1 MSLHARAT
9 RPFRGKE
16 HLSRVS
22 RSAPRQHATAN
33 VLPASLGLLAI
44 RLLDWA
50 AEAGGGGLIY
60 VAATNR
66 RAERLASI
74 LRGLAPELEVLLF
87 PPWDCLPYD
96 RSSPSREAMGR
107 RMATL
112 RRVCHP
118 RRARVLLTV
127 PDALIQRVAPRSAVT
142 EAGLLL
148 QVGDALDVQVL
159 NGELQRLGY
168 LADARVDEPGEFA
181 LLGQVLD
188 VFPPGSGSPIRI
200 EYADGRIQALR
211 CYHPEDQLTFAEV
224 EKLQLD
230 PASEIIAPRSA
241 EPFDRKPG
249 VEHRLPEFYAE
260 LETLFDYLPTAS
272 IRVEPAAERRRTEAL
287 EQIADAY
294 ATRLELKERRGA
306 ADLKDPLPP
315 QALFI
320 PEQQWIALLA
330 DKRVLALRESHDG
343 DEADAVPL
351 FAAEANPMQAFGSF
365 LKRAG
370 AAL

>member
-118 RRARVLLTV
+118 KACSCPPHRAGRADPTSSAAFRRHRGRPATAGRGRV
-127 PDALIQRVAPRSAVT
+127 
-142 EAGLLL
+142 GC
-148 QVGDALDVQVL
+148 
-159 NGELQRLGY
+159 
-168 LADARVDEPGEFA
+168 
-181 LLGQVLD
+181 
-188 VFPPGSGSPIRI
+188 SGTQWR
-200 EYADGRIQALR
+200 A
-211 CYHPEDQLTFAEV
+211 
-224 EKLQLD
+224 
-230 PASEIIAPRSA
+230 PASGI
-241 EPFDRKPG
+241 PG
-249 VEHRLPEFYAE
+249 
-260 LETLFDYLPTAS
+260 
-272 IRVEPAAERRRTEAL
+272 
-287 EQIADAY
+287 
-294 ATRLELKERRGA
+294 
-306 ADLKDPLPP
+306 
-315 QALFI
+315 
-320 PEQQWIALLA
+320 
-330 DKRVLALRESHDG
+330 
-343 DEADAVPL
+343 
-351 FAAEANPMQAFGSF
+351 
-365 LKRAG
+365 
-370 AAL
+370 